1 MPATKYTYS
10 ISTDFINQIVATDR
24 LSIEISD
31 SAIVT
36 ALDYINTSGDDCD
49 IWFKDTL
56 SGGDETILD
65 GLVAVHTGE
74 ALPND
79 GLSVVLVHP
88 KEKLTH
94 GYTTS
99 SGSVLTVMRATA
111 YTQQTSDAQRSLV
124 SSSASDN
131 LAGAGART
139 IQITYYD
146 QDMNGPYIEIVDMDG
161 TNPVNTVNSNI
172 CYIEKFEVET
182 VGNQLS
188 NVGTITLKAAIAGG
202 GATIG
207 TIAAGDGT
215 TYWAHHYVS
224 ADKTMYLVS
233 FMGTTKGMN
242 TGALEIRKTNP
253 IDVNKPECSVTPKL
267 RIPPGTSNCFNFSV
281 PITITGPAQV
291 TMYGR
296 SDASSGLL
304 DWSVAMD
311 YYEE

>member
-10 ISTDFINQIVATDR
+10 ISVDFPNQIVATDR
-24 LSIEISD
+24 LSIEIKD

-36 ALDYINTSGDDCD
+36 ALDYINTSSDDCD
-49 IWFKDTL
+49 IWFKDAL

-65 GLVAVHTGE
+65 GLVAVHSGE
-74 ALPND
+74 VLPSD
-79 GLSVVLVHP
+79 GLSVIVVNP
-88 KEKLTH
+88 NQTFTH

-99 SGSVLTVMRATA
+99 SGSALTVMRATA

-124 SSSASDN
+124 SSNANDDVS
-131 LAGAGART
+131 GTGART

-146 QDMNGPYIEIVDMDG
+146 QDMNGPYIEVVDMAG
-161 TNPVNTVNSNI
+161 TTPVNTASTNI
-172 CYIEKFEVET
+172 CYIEKMCVET

-188 NVGTITLKAAIAGG
+188 NVGTITLKAATAGG

-207 TIAAGDGT
+207 TIAAGDGV
-215 TYWAHHYVS
+215 TYWAHHYMPVN
-224 ADKTMYLVS
+224 KTMNLVS
-233 FMGTTKGMN
+233 FMGTTKGMD
-242 TGALEIRKTNP
+242 TGALEVRRTIPT
-253 IDVNKPECSVTPKL
+253 DSSKPEVSVTPKL
-267 RIPPGTSNCFNFSV
+267 RISPGTSNIFNFAI
-281 PITITGPAQV
+281 PIMITGPAQV

-296 SDASSGLL
+296 SDASSGTL